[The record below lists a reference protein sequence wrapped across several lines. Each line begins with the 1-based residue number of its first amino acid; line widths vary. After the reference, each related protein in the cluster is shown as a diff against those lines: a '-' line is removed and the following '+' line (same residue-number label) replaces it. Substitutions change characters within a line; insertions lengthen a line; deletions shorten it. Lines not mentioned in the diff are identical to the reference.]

1 MLLLCL
7 GSPELCP
14 EEERNLGAY
23 ASILWEPEMQC
34 SKNEWLT
41 YRHFF
46 WCIFFVCTKAHHI
59 FGSLVL
65 FWNGIL
71 CHSVESSKV
80 RILIVI
86 CAPIRLNAQINF
98 LVCISYNY
106 SYNYCS
112 HWHACVACINW
123 LAILLGS
130 EAEQSSGWANL
141 LGILSVSCTG
151 FAVLT
156 ELCVVNATQLLKENQ
171 IAIIYLLE
179 HFCYSL
185 HRYWMEFRITD
196 HSSCQIVI
204 CV

>member
-141 LGILSVSCTG
+141 LGILCFLYRFCSTYWVMC
-151 FAVLT
+151 
-156 ELCVVNATQLLKENQ
+156 CQ
-171 IAIIYLLE
+171 
-179 HFCYSL
+179 CYSATKRKSNSHNL
-185 HRYWMEFRITD
+185 FIRTFLL
-196 HSSCQIVI
+196 
-204 CV
+204 